1 MDIAIL
7 KKLNL
12 SDKEAAVYLKLLQYG
27 AASVRSLAEITGLNR
42 GTAYDIL
49 KKLQEI
55 GLVSYYHHETKQ
67 RFVAEDPERLLK
79 LAKDKEIELNEV
91 KNKIIELIPEL
102 KSLQDKKGEKPTV
115 KFYEAKAGIK
125 LILDDLLSVME
136 KQKEDEREYYIYS
149 ATNAS
154 DDINNAYP
162 DFTKK
167 RIRKKIRVKAI
178 ALAKGGKTHGF
189 DERRWLGTRE
199 ESATFIF
206 IYAGKCAFI
215 SRDAKAMPIGVIIE
229 NKTIYETQKII
240 FLQLWGLLKREV
252 KGVKNK

>member
-27 AASVRSLAEITGLNR
+27 AVSVRSLAEVSGLNR
-42 GTAYDIL
+42 GTTYDIL
-49 KKLQEI
+49 KKLQEA
-55 GLVSYYHHETKQ
+55 GLASYYHHETKQ

-79 LAKDKEIELNEV
+79 LARDKETELSEV
-91 KNKIIELIPEL
+91 KSKIIELIPEL
-102 KSLQDKKGEKPTV
+102 KSLQDKDGGKPTV

-125 LILDDLLSVME
+125 LILEDLLSVME
-136 KQKEDEREYYIYS
+136 KQKKDESEYSPSGREYYIFS

-189 DERRWLGTRE
+189 DERRWLGVRE
-199 ESATFIF
+199 ESATFII

-240 FLQLWGLLKREV
+240 FLRLWEKLGT
-252 KGVKNK
+252 